1 MFRMKGVIPPMIT
14 PFTKSGEVDF
24 SAIRTLVDFLKERV
38 DGLFIT
44 GSYGA
49 GVMMTEEER
58 KKVTETVLHEVD
70 GKIPVIAMVGTADSQ
85 STMRLAEHAAQS
97 GITAISAIAPYYFK
111 HGADE
116 ICGFYRDIVKAAKDT
131 PVYVYNNPQFQG
143 YTMDIG
149 LLKQLK
155 AETGVSGIKDAT
167 FNIMEHATYQRVL
180 RDETFDV
187 ALGTEALWLPARV
200 LGCEAFIPGLGN
212 AFPEICRK
220 MYLEGMSGRYDECR
234 ETQFKVNELRE
245 IMYLARSTQL
255 AIYAM
260 LEIRDIVCCYPR
272 APFIEATED
281 EKKAI
286 KQRLKEMDLV

>member
-49 GVMMTEEER
+49 GAMMTEEER

-85 STMRLAEHAAQS
+85 STMRLAEHAAQN
-97 GITAISAIAPYYFK
+97 GITAVSAIAPYYFK

-116 ICGFYRDIVKAAKDT
+116 ICSFYRDIVKAAKDI

-220 MYLEGMSGRYDECR
+220 MYLEGMSGTYDECR
-234 ETQFKVNELRE
+234 ETQFKVNEIRE

-260 LEIRDIVCCYPR
+260 LEIRDIVRCYPR
-272 APFIEATED
+272 APFIAATED

-286 KQRLKEMDLV
+286 KQRLKEMDLI